1 MCINKEYSLCLFLKT
16 TCETTA
22 KTDSS
27 VSPLF
32 ARNFHQK
39 YPQLN
44 HNCVCRT
51 MRVLTNSSLSYSAHE
66 SRDKMVSDIKK
77 ISYLAMSN
85 AACTAHLG
93 QPWQETSR
101 HRCMCT
107 WVRCAKTLHCAVCR
121 MLSDGRAW
129 NPVKRLRR
137 TSFDAMSLI

>member
-1 MCINKEYSLCLFLKT
+1 MYFVSIFENDMRDYSEYRF
-16 TCETTA
+16 
-22 KTDSS
+22 
-27 VSPLF
+27 VSISIVREKF
-32 ARNFHQK
+32 QQK
-39 YPQLN
+39 YPKRN
-44 HNCVCRT
+44 HNCVCST
-51 MRVLTNSSLSYSAHE
+51 MRVRTKSSLSYSAHE

-85 AACTAHLG
+85 AARTAHLG